1 MRLGLNA
8 GYSGATIN
16 LPIEMIQEADRLGY
30 HTVWTAEAYG
40 SDAVT
45 PLAWIGALTSR
56 IRLGTA
62 IMQMPARTPAMTAM
76 TAMTLDQLSGGRMLL
91 GLGLSGPQVVE
102 GWHGL
107 PYGKPLGKTREYVDI
122 VRTILAREE
131 PLSHDGDAYQI
142 PYRGDDATG
151 LGKPLKSILHGRADI
166 PIYLAAIGPKNVELS
181 AEIADGWLPI
191 FFAPRHYETTYKAHV
206 NAGLAKAGKSLDL
219 FDIAPSVPVVVS
231 DDVDAARNVIKPFLA
246 LYVGGMGAKG
256 KNFYF
261 DLVVRYGYA
270 DAAEA
275 IQTLYLAG
283 DKGAAAAAVPDTL
296 VNEIALCGPKERIAE
311 RLPLWQA
318 SPITTLNVTVFDID
332 AVRVM
337 GELVLDVNA
346 TRTVLPTAPKEFTG
360 ATDSQSDDPSHST
373 GAEDSM
379 STEAKSAAIFD
390 HMASRVA
397 ASPSLVQSVNALF
410 QFQITGDPGG
420 SWVVDLKN
428 GDGDVRTG
436 EVEGA
441 DCTITMAD
449 DDFVALANGKLNP
462 MAAFAQGKIKVNGN
476 PMLATK
482 LQSLFS

>member
-1 MRLGLNA
+1 MRLGINA
-8 GYSGATIN
+8 GYAGATIN
-16 LPIEMIQEADRLGY
+16 LPMEMIREADRLGF
-30 HTVWTAEAYG
+30 HAVWTAEAYG

-45 PLAWIGALTSR
+45 PLAWIGAQTSQ

-102 GWHGL
+102 GWHGQ
-107 PYGKPLGKTREYVDI
+107 PYGKPLGKTREYVCI
-122 VRTILAREE
+122 VRKILAREA
-131 PLSHDGDAYQI
+131 PLSHNGQAYQI
-142 PYRGDDATG
+142 PYQGDDATG
-151 LGKPLKSILHGRADI
+151 LGRPLKSILHGRADI
-166 PIYLAAIGPKNVELS
+166 PIYLAAIGPKNVQLS

-191 FFAPRHYETTYKAHV
+191 FFAPRHYDETYKQHV
-206 NAGLAKAGKSLDL
+206 DAGLAKSGRTSDS

-231 DDVDAARNVIKPFLA
+231 DDIDAARNAIKPFLA

-256 KNFYF
+256 KNFYY

-270 DAAEA
+270 DAAEE
-275 IQTLYLAG
+275 IQTHYLSGKKG
-283 DKGAAAAAVPDTL
+283 DAAAAVPDAL
-296 VNEIALCGPKERIAE
+296 VDEIALCGPKARIAE
-311 RLPLWQA
+311 RLPMWEK
-318 SPITTLNVTVFDID
+318 SPITTLNMTVFDSK

-337 GELVLDVNA
+337 AELVLGANS
-346 TRTVLPTAPKEFTG
+346 TRTLESVPDNISTVEIEQE
-360 ATDSQSDDPSHST
+360 ATDTTPSI
-373 GAEDSM
+373 GAKNPM
-379 STEAKSAAIFD
+379 STEPRSADIFQ

-397 ASPSLVQSVNALF
+397 ESPSLVQSVNALF
-410 QFQITGDPGG
+410 QFQITGEPGG

-428 GDGDVRTG
+428 GDGDVRSG

-449 DDFVALANGKLNP
+449 DDFVDLAKGNLNP
-462 MAAFAQGKIKVNGN
+462 MAAFAQGKIKVDGN

-482 LQSLFS
+482 LQTLFS